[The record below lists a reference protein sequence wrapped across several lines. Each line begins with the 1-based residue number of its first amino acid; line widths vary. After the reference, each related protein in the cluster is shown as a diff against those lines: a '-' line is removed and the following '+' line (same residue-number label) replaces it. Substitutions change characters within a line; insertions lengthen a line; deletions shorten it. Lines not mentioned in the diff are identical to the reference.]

1 MKRTLLVL
9 SLLAAASSSACQ
21 ITDVQVTPGV
31 ARGSLEGS
39 VAGDNYDPE
48 GGLLS
53 STLDELGVGAR
64 QSIAQ
69 VGVKLTDGDTHWD
82 LFAQRADFSGSGE
95 LAANLTLDGVELD
108 SNEGD
113 VSTDLQMGLYGIR
126 WLKHV
131 SSQGQLDVSLGASLF
146 IADLDLEFQ
155 QDHEPDPGYPSGE
168 VKSARREGILPFP
181 LPAIDLVYDHED
193 FDAHFLLSGMKVWSG
208 KASGHVVDLDFSLS
222 FPVLDDLGELVVGYR
237 ELELELEY
245 SGEERAEIDVSLN
258 GLYLGYRMS
267 F

>member
-1 MKRTLLVL
+1 MKRSLLVL

-21 ITDVQVTPGV
+21 VADVQVTPGV
-31 ARGSLEGS
+31 AWSSLDGN
-39 VAGDNYDPE
+39 VAGE
-48 GGLLS
+48 SVVAAEELLG

-69 VGVKLTDGDTHWD
+69 VGVRLTGGDAHFD
-82 LFAQRADFSGSGE
+82 LFAQRADFSGIGG
-95 LAANLTLDGVELD
+95 LGADLTLDDVTLD

-113 VSTDLQMGLYGIR
+113 VSTDLQMGIYGLR
-126 WLKHV
+126 WLKPV
-131 SSQGQLDVSLGASLF
+131 SSQGQLHVSLGASLF

-155 QDHEPDPGYPSGE
+155 QVEEIGGYETGE
-168 VKSARREGILPFP
+168 VNSTKREGILPIP
-181 LPAIDLVYDHED
+181 LPVLDLVYEHED
-193 FDAHFLLSGMKVWSG
+193 FDAHFLLSGMKVWSSE
-208 KASGHVVDLDFSLS
+208 ADGHVVDLDFSLS

-245 SGEERAEIDVSLN
+245 SGEHRAEIDVSFN
-258 GLYLGYRMS
+258 GPYLGYRMS